1 MQLTQLNQ
9 FVVCRLDDQR
19 YALPLAAIERI
30 VRAVEVTVLPH
41 QQGMVLG
48 VINMAGD
55 ILPVLSLRRRLG
67 LPERPVVPADQ
78 FLIARTSLRTVA
90 LVIDE
95 AQELIERTPAEIAR
109 STHIAPGFSQIQG
122 VVKVDDDL
130 VLILDPEAWMGPE
143 DAQALD
149 KALTSPVAHAA

>member
-1 MQLTQLNQ
+1 MSKLEQ
-9 FVVCRLDDQR
+9 FVVFRLDDQR

-41 QQGMVLG
+41 RQGMVLG
-48 VINMAGD
+48 VMNMAGD
-55 ILPVLSLRRRLG
+55 ILPVLSLRRHLG
-67 LPERPVVPADQ
+67 LQDRDVVPADQ
-78 FLIARTSLRTVA
+78 FLIARTAQRTVA

-95 AQELIERTPAEIAR
+95 AQELIERPSAEIAQ
-109 STHIAPGFSQIQG
+109 STQVAHGFLQIQG

-130 VLILDPEAWMGPE
+130 VLILDPETWVDAE

-149 KALTSPVAHAA
+149 KALAPPVARAA

>member
-1 MQLTQLNQ
+1 MSRTEQ
-9 FVVCRLDDQR
+9 FVVFRLDDQR

-30 VRAVEVTVLPH
+30 VRAVEVTVLAH

-48 VINMAGD
+48 VMNMAGN

-67 LPERPVVPADQ
+67 LPERDVVPADQ
-78 FLIARTSLRTVA
+78 FLIARTSLQTVA
-90 LVIDE
+90 VVIDE
-95 AQELIERTPAEIAR
+95 AQELIERKSGEISKAAQ
-109 STHIAPGFSQIQG
+109 IAPGFTQIQG

-130 VLILDPEAWMGPE
+130 VLILDPETWMGPE

-149 KALTSPVAHAA
+149 KALTQVAHAA